1 MKSDRRDLFL
11 PNLLTAVLA
20 LGAFA
25 VLPGCG
31 NAGSGDDHDH
41 DHADHDHADHDHDH
55 GDHAGHDHDDHDHMM
70 VADHEMRMLG
80 EQTVDGMTVKASRD
94 DVEFAAG
101 GEAPIDVWV
110 DGGDGKGVGV
120 TAVRF
125 WIGTEDGRGSVKA
138 KAAIEGD
145 HWHTHA
151 EIPATLPEDAKLWI
165 EIERGDERSTT
176 SFDLDA

>member
-41 DHADHDHADHDHDH
+41 ADHDHAEHDHDH

-110 DGGDGKGVGV
+110 DGGDGKTVGV

-151 EIPATLPEDAKLWI
+151 EIPATLPEGAKLWV

>member
-1 MKSDRRDLFL
+1 
-11 PNLLTAVLA
+11 
-20 LGAFA
+20 
-25 VLPGCG
+25 
-31 NAGSGDDHDH
+31 
-41 DHADHDHADHDHDH
+41 
-55 GDHAGHDHDDHDHMM
+55 MM

-94 DVEFAAG
+94 DVEFTAG

-151 EIPATLPEDAKLWI
+151 EIPATLPEGAKLWV

>member
-41 DHADHDHADHDHDH
+41 ADHDHAEHDHDH

-94 DVEFAAG
+94 DVEFTAG

-151 EIPATLPEDAKLWI
+151 EIPATLPEGAKLWI

>member
-31 NAGSGDDHDH
+31 NAGSGDDH

-94 DVEFAAG
+94 DVEFTAG

-151 EIPATLPEDAKLWI
+151 EIPATLPEGAKLWI

>member
-31 NAGSGDDHDH
+31 NAGSGDDH

-94 DVEFAAG
+94 DVEFTAG

-151 EIPATLPEDAKLWI
+151 EIPATLPEGAKLWV

>member
-31 NAGSGDDHDH
+31 NAGSGDDH
-41 DHADHDHADHDHDH
+41 DHDHADHDHDH

-151 EIPATLPEDAKLWI
+151 EIPATLPEGAKLWI

>member
-41 DHADHDHADHDHDH
+41 DHADHDH

-94 DVEFAAG
+94 DVEFTAG

-151 EIPATLPEDAKLWI
+151 EIAATLPEGAKLWV

>member
-1 MKSDRRDLFL
+1 MKSVRRDLCL
-11 PNLLTAVLA
+11 PNLLTAVVA

-41 DHADHDHADHDHDH
+41 DHADHDH

-94 DVEFAAG
+94 DVEFTAG

-151 EIPATLPEDAKLWI
+151 EIPATLPEGAKLWV